1 MGEPVM
7 STLSASE
14 YNAILRS
21 DFNVFSGKGLDDV
34 WIGSFNYFAE
44 HCFSE
49 LNPQAAFAPNW
60 HHEIIA
66 AKLTEVRQGK
76 IRRLIINMAHS
87 IDFIEVIFHPTKCRR
102 PTASFDGSWVE

>member
-1 MGEPVM
+1 M
-7 STLSASE
+7 SELSASE

-21 DFNVFSGKGLDDV
+21 DFNF
-34 WIGSFNYFAE
+34 FAE

-60 HHEIIA
+60 HLEIIA

-76 IRRLIINMAHS
+76 IRRLIINMSHL
-87 IDFIEVIFHPTKCRR
+87 IDFIGIIFHPTRCRR
-102 PTASFDGSWVE
+102 PTASLDGS

>member
-7 STLSASE
+7 SALSASE

-21 DFNVFSGKGLDDV
+21 DFNF
-34 WIGSFNYFAE
+34 FAE

-60 HHEIIA
+60 HLEIIA

-76 IRRLIINMAHS
+76 IRRLIINMSHT
-87 IDFIEVIFHPTKCRR
+87 IDSIEVIFHPMGCRR
-102 PTASFDGSWVE
+102 PTASLDGSWVE

>member
-7 STLSASE
+7 SALSASE

-21 DFNVFSGKGLDDV
+21 D
-34 WIGSFNYFAE
+34 FNYFAE

-60 HHEIIA
+60 HLEIIA

-76 IRRLIINMAHS
+76 IRRLIIN
-87 IDFIEVIFHPTKCRR
+87 
-102 PTASFDGSWVE
+102 